1 MRKLTE
7 DKDPALVLLL
17 QKGSFLAFEK
27 LFGKYGQKLFNF
39 SFSYLKNQDDAGE
52 VVQEVFLK
60 IWLNR
65 ASLKADASFQ
75 SYLFTIAFNTIKKSF
90 NRKAKQELFRL
101 ELVDILASEES
112 TADYENNYQ
121 AVVTKLNLFIDEMPE
136 KRKEIFI
143 QRKQQ
148 GKPVRQIA
156 REMGISVKTVEN
168 QITEAMKFIRK
179 RFEEELPDGLLLFT
193 LFFPSR
199 PLISSGTADTE
210 FF

>member
-1 MRKLTE
+1 LKKLTE
-7 DKDPALVLLL
+7 DKDHELVLLL
-17 QKGSFLAFEK
+17 QGGSLSAFEK
-27 LFGKYGQKLFNF
+27 LFGRYGQKLFNF
-39 SFSYLKNQDDAGE
+39 SLSYLKNQDDAGE

-75 SYLFTIAFNTIKKSF
+75 SYLFTIAFNAIKKLF
-90 NRKAKQELFRL
+90 NRKAKEEQFKL
-101 ELVDILASEES
+101 ELVDVLSSEES

-121 AVVTKLNLFIDEMPE
+121 LVVGKLNYFIEEMPE
-136 KRKEIFI
+136 KRREIFI

-156 REMGISVKTVEN
+156 REMDISVKTVEN

-179 RFEEELPDGLLLFT
+179 RFEEELPDGLLLFA
-193 LFFPSR
+193 LFCRLNLPI
-199 PLISSGTADTE
+199 PPGNTDTE
-210 FF
+210 IF